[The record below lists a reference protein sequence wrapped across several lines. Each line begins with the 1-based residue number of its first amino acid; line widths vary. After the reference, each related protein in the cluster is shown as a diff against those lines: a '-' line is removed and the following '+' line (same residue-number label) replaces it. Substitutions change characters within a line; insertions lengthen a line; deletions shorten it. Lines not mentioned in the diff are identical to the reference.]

1 MLRISYMAP
10 VSAYS
15 TLSTAARG
23 EESLTSKEMVLS
35 APSPVVARF
44 EISGATVSIVK
55 S

>member
-1 MLRISYMAP
+1 MRWNQPPPSGLAK
-10 VSAYS
+10 
-15 TLSTAARG
+15 STAARG